1 MSSVLKH
8 NLIAFAGS
16 FILAA
21 ILLWLTSATKGNA
34 DFIGSSLALAV
45 PFFIAYVYFRSYL
58 VDAEPEVRYRSTERV
73 GQVISAV
80 GVLALSAVLTV
91 HSKSQSASEN
101 PGLTGFG
108 FPELIAMAIAGL
120 AAWGGYRIA
129 RWAIWNQALITQTL
143 TDGSERSD
151 E

>member
-1 MSSVLKH
+1 MNSVLKH
-8 NLIAFAGS
+8 NLLAFAGS
-16 FILAA
+16 TAIAA
-21 ILLWLTSATKGNA
+21 ALLLLISATKNTA
-34 DFIGSSLALAV
+34 DFIGSSLALAI

-91 HSKSQSASEN
+91 HSKSQSAGEN
-101 PGLTGFG
+101 PGLSGFG
-108 FPELIAMAIAGL
+108 IPELIAMAIAGL

-129 RWAIWNQALITQTL
+129 RWAIWNQALMTQTK
-143 TDGSERSD
+143 TDSSERQD
-151 E
+151 G